1 MKPILQTNRLT
12 IRRLTTDDT
21 AFIIELLNTPGWL
34 KFIGDRNVR
43 TTEEAIGYLTNGP
56 LKSYAENGFG
66 LYLVAT
72 KADDI
77 PIGMCGILKRP
88 TLDNPDI
95 GYALLPAFAGTGYAY
110 EMASAVLNHALHELK
125 LPSICAITLPGNASS
140 VKLLEKLGMK
150 NKGPFV
156 AADTKETLLL
166 FQN

>member
-1 MKPILQTNRLT
+1 MNPILQTNRLT
-12 IRRLTTDDT
+12 IRQLTTGDT

-34 KFIGDRNVR
+34 QFIGDRNVR
-43 TTEEAIGYLTNGP
+43 TTEEAISYLTNGP

-77 PIGMCGILKRP
+77 PIGMCGILKRA

-95 GYALLPAFAGTGYAY
+95 GYALLPAFAGMGYAY
-110 EMASAVLNHALHELK
+110 EMANAVLNYALQELK
-125 LPSICAITLPGNASS
+125 LPSVCAITLPVNASS
-140 VKLLEKLGMK
+140 IKLLAKLGLK

-156 AADTKETLLL
+156 AEDTKETLLL
-166 FQN
+166 FQS

>member
-1 MKPILQTNRLT
+1 MNPILQTERLT
-12 IRRLTTDDT
+12 IRRLTTDDST
-21 AFIIELLNTPGWL
+21 FIIELLNTPGWL

-72 KADDI
+72 RADDT

-95 GYALLPAFAGTGYAY
+95 GYALLPTFAGMGYAY
-110 EMASAVLNHALHELK
+110 EMASAVLKYALQDLN
-125 LPSICAITLPGNASS
+125 LQTIAAITLPDNANS
-140 VKLLEKLGMK
+140 VKLLEKLGLK

-156 AADTKETLLL
+156 AEGSKETLLL

>member
-1 MKPILQTNRLT
+1 MNPILQTDRLN
-12 IRRLTTDDT
+12 IRRLTTGDT

-34 KFIGDRNVR
+34 TFIGDRNVR

-72 KADDI
+72 RANDT
-77 PIGMCGILKRP
+77 PIGMCGIIKRP

-95 GYALLPAFAGTGYAY
+95 GYALLPAFAGMGYAY
-110 EMASAVLNHALHELK
+110 EMASAVLHHALHELK
-125 LPSICAITLPGNASS
+125 LSSICAITLPVNASS
-140 VKLLEKLGMK
+140 VKLLEKLGFT

-166 FQN
+166 FQY